1 MNHPLDSIIFIQLP
15 EDALYEDTGFHL
27 DPSIMLPVQKPNANE
42 DFNPKALSW
51 DGILAGILTLL
62 AYDADN
68 EHIAY
73 YKSLLLHTR
82 PNIKLELTEAAILK
96 IKNEDYDIAEEIF
109 LSLRGLDS
117 EDPITILNSA
127 LFYEQRAESYRNSSL
142 HDDANAYEEKAHSYY
157 KKALHAEPPIA
168 DAFFNAAFFYLKQ
181 KNASQA
187 KDYFETYIA
196 LCQGEEFEQDETMQN
211 KIEKAQ
217 EIINDINSKNL
228 DDELFK
234 SAYDFIRLGQ
244 EEKGLEAIKQFLEK
258 NPKVWNAWF
267 LLGWALR
274 RLERFSEAKEAFLQC
289 IALDGINVDV
299 YNECAIC
306 YMEEGS
312 YAESKNM
319 LYKALQLEGENT
331 KIMSNLGFLALREGN
346 VEEARSFFLAV
357 LEFDPDDALVLA
369 TLEGLE

>member
-1 MNHPLDSIIFIQLP
+1 MNNPLDSIVFIQLP
-15 EDALYEDTGFHL
+15 ETADYEDKSFKIQTEI
-27 DPSIMLPVQKPNANE
+27 PLPLQKANASE
-42 DFNPKALSW
+42 TFNPSSLSW

-62 AYDADN
+62 AYDPQN
-68 EHIAY
+68 EHIDY
-73 YKSLLLHTR
+73 YKDLLIHTR
-82 PNIKLELTEAAILK
+82 PNIKIELTEAAILK
-96 IKNEDYDIAEEIF
+96 IKNEDYEIAEEIF
-109 LSLRGLDS
+109 ASLRGLDAD
-117 EDPITILNSA
+117 DPITLLNSA

-142 HDDANAYEEKAHSYY
+142 TDDADACEEKAHLYY
-157 KKALHAEPPIA
+157 KKALASEPPIA

-181 KNASQA
+181 RNASQA

-196 LCQGEEFEQDETMQN
+196 LCQDEKVAEDEAVQN

-234 SAYDFIRLGQ
+234 SAYDFIQAGQ
-244 EEKGLEAIKQFLEK
+244 EEKALQAIKSFLEK

-274 RLERFSEAKEAFLQC
+274 RLERFSEAKDAFLQC
-289 IALDGINVDV
+289 ISLDGINVDV

-306 YMEEGS
+306 YMEENNFL
-312 YAESKNM
+312 ESKKM
-319 LYKALQLEGENT
+319 LHKALQLEGENT
-331 KIMSNLGFLALREGN
+331 KIMSNLGFLALKEGK
-346 VEEARSFFLAV
+346 VEEARAFFLSV

-369 TLEGLE
+369 TLKELD